1 MMLPD
6 ELEWVLEMLGYRWPT
21 ADEDKL
27 RDSAALWREF
37 GEKVNGLHT
46 TANTS
51 ARQVLAHNAGES
63 IDKFS
68 KTYEKFDGGGG
79 DGYLQN
85 AAQAAFIIANVME
98 ACAYLVEFAKWAVIA
113 QLIALAIEIVAAHAA
128 APFTFGLSEVAGLG
142 ATQVTRLIVRRL
154 LDELKK
160 ALMEAIV
167 EAMKEPAI
175 SAIEAIITDLIRQT
189 VNVGFGAQEGYDV
202 SATIKAGGQAGLD
215 ALKQTPQT
223 LAEGVRDS
231 LGQKAGNKFHHAV
244 DSRIDGYN
252 GPSSNGLGAD
262 GAGGDGGSDTG
273 KSDGDSGSNG
283 SNSSSDSNSSSNS
296 NSNSSSDSGS
306 GSSSDSGS
314 SRSSDSSSDSS
325 STRSTNDVGSNI
337 GRGISADTGGNDIGG
352 PDVGA
357 GPDSG
362 PGSDSGRDSSSSD
375 SSYPRPTGSSS
386 GPSLSDFDDP
396 SPGGP
401 SSNAGDGNGASN
413 SPSSSGNPSN
423 SGGGSHV
430 SGLSSPT
437 AHSAPT
443 PSSSGGTSSS
453 PGNGA
458 IGTSIDSLAATTPTQ
473 SNAAPTTATSDPSPS
488 SSGGRSDGGSA
499 IPSSPVASAAAAGGA
514 GSHHGGSASG
524 GGSPSATSPT
534 PNSGPARNPAA
545 ATPSATGTGP
555 ASTPSPTAGTG
566 PRSTPATTP
575 TSTPTSDG
583 RGAGA
588 GDGRTGPQRAP
599 GGATPGDGAAAG
611 ARSTAGNAAGS
622 TAGNTAGNATPGGDR
637 NAPRNTPGTTPGDRT
652 SPQNTPGDRTAPR
665 NTPGTTATPSDGST
679 PRNTPGNTT
688 PGDRTTPN
696 NTPGNTTPGD
706 RTSPRNT
713 PDGSGNTRTH
723 TPGQDPRTTTPNQ
736 TPSHSNPSQSNPSQS
751 NPSRSNPSQ
760 SNPAQPNPSSS
771 TPSRTSPPSTN
782 PNTNTTTPSTS
793 TGTGPDR
800 SSTPNS
806 GTPSNSNP
814 STPSNRTPN
823 ASNPSPPS
831 NHPTQ
836 GTPTTPST
844 PGTPST
850 PNQPSASPMPN
861 KPAHQPTGNTP
872 NNPQQP
878 ATHPDKPEN
887 SQQNPDQQQQQ
898 QVTPVPIHTVVTT
911 PPPSHTDPTAPQNP
925 GSPQAT
931 PNDPGNQHHPNQD
944 SLDDIRADLD
954 HYPGGLT
961 EPDPADQQALADAV
975 PRNDD
980 GTPERFPDP
989 HGPWS
994 QLQNDGGNTV
1004 PGRSNNCADCSRS
1017 FLETWYGNPQVSAP
1031 RTVDTDAN
1039 GNPDYWSPEDNAND
1053 NQIRWTGASHNY
1065 AGPGGDPNTA
1075 NNIASVLQQ
1084 SGPGSAAIVQVDW
1097 PGGGGHAFN
1106 VVNHDGNIVWID
1118 TQSGDVS
1125 DQPLH
1130 LDQAEH
1136 VWHIPLDA
1144 NRNPIDLSQPDATDS
1159 NQGTDTA
1166 QEGTDTSQ
1174 DGTDTTQDGSDT
1186 SQEGQD
1192 TSQQEPDDNSNQSSD
1207 DSNPGPE
1214 TAQQDPQ
1221 TSEDGPDTTQEK
1233 ADDSPDTSHSQNQ
1246 NQDQQTNESDPS
1258 PETTNDNPSDNS
1270 DATKSESPDTTQS
1283 EGPDSAKPTDP
1294 EPSQTK
1300 DQDSA
1305 DPENAETSQPK
1316 DPDPT
1321 QSENPDTTQTG
1332 NPDSNPHTDPD
1343 STPPTDPDSNQPS
1356 TDPDASEA
1364 KDPDAA
1370 ESTAPDHTTPEDSA
1384 DGSPQDPSHPDPLP
1398 ATATRDT
1405 TPPGGVTHPTP
1416 AEQQSLENSVPRDE
1430 NGDPTRPPDPA
1441 DGPWVRNINGDG
1453 ADSPGRNNNCTD
1465 VALST
1470 VDTYAGNPT
1479 AAAARTPDPN
1489 PDGTPSD
1496 RGEKAGR
1503 DRIENTLGARFSDMG
1518 NGRGAFNR
1526 LENTL
1531 RNSGHGS
1538 QAVIIT
1544 QDANGRAHA
1553 WNAVNH
1559 NGRVTYIDA
1568 QTGQQSSKPL
1578 HNGNNGVFAI
1588 PLDSNRQPVTPDNG
1602 GQSRPGTTSQPG
1614 RETGGTPSGER
1625 RAPAEAAGAGDS
1637 KDKDKNEE
1645 GQKEGK
1651 KPKKSKTPEEKAA
1664 EIARAKEV
1672 AGDPYDSSRAE
1683 GTPGYGVDQP
1693 GDGSHTHYGMLT
1705 DQSQDRLRQTN
1716 HVEQVDLAPVV
1727 QRLHEWAEPGPD
1739 GTPPPLIDAIRASA
1753 EGPLSEQRLNELLR
1767 PGFEEMSREEKMATV
1782 AAIARLSSAFH
1793 EAHSVDESGGA
1804 DLHSRHNPKT
1814 GERVDPASLARE
1826 YAATQ
1831 GLLDSGQ
1838 SPDSAKE
1845 MRAEKR
1851 KFTSLWNE
1859 HVGDKARIEKEE
1871 KGKSEEEKE
1880 QMREKRRLLRP
1891 DFSGKNYAVLEVV
1904 ETKDDGSTETHYI
1917 IDSSVPP
1924 NSDDISQDHSEPVLG
1939 EAFRARDQANPGR
1952 YEAPAMYTEFEPCG
1966 DKTHPASANCS
1977 DYLVHEMERPEGQ
1990 ERKKY
1995 HEKSEEERAVPEGK
2009 KNKTTIYY
2017 SAGYRMGE
2025 MDAAAVEVR
2034 EGETPEQAAERAHRE
2049 AKDRRDEDMHRFRGE
2064 LVRVWMKAAQNSGVG

>member
-262 GAGGDGGSDTG
+262 GAGGDGGDTG
-273 KSDGDSGSNG
+273 KSDGDSGSNS

-296 NSNSSSDSGS
+296 SSDSGS
-306 GSSSDSGS
+306 RSSSDSGS
-314 SRSSDSSSDSS
+314 SRSSDSSSDSP

-396 SPGGP
+396 SPSGP
-401 SSNAGDGNGASN
+401 SSSAGDGNGSFN
-413 SPSSSGNPSN
+413 SPSSSGTPSN

-473 SNAAPTTATSDPSPS
+473 SNAAPTTATADPSPS

-499 IPSSPVASAAAAGGA
+499 IPSSPVASAAAAGGGA
-514 GSHHGGSASG
+514 GSHHGGGASG

-534 PNSGPARNPAA
+534 PNSGPARNPSAA
-545 ATPSATGTGP
+545 NPSPTGTGP

-575 TSTPTSDG
+575 ASTPASTPTSDG

-588 GDGRTGPQRAP
+588 G
-599 GGATPGDGAAAG
+599 
-611 ARSTAGNAAGS
+611 ARSAAGNAAGS
-622 TAGNTAGNATPGGDR
+622 TASNTAGNASANTSGNTTPGGDR
-637 NAPRNTPGTTPGDRT
+637 STPRNAPGTTPGDRT
-652 SPQNTPGDRTAPR
+652 SPQSTPGDRTAPR
-665 NTPGTTATPSDGST
+665 NTPGTTATPGDGST

-688 PGDRTTPN
+688 PGDRTTPH
-696 NTPGNTTPGD
+696 NTPGNTNSGD
-706 RTSPRNT
+706 RTTPRNT
-713 PDGSGNTRTH
+713 PDSSSSTRTH

-760 SNPAQPNPSSS
+760 SNPTPS
-771 TPSRTSPPSTN
+771 TPSRTSPPSTS

-823 ASNPSPPS
+823 ASNPSTPS
-831 NHPTQ
+831 NQPGPATNHPTQ
-836 GTPTTPST
+836 GAPST

-850 PNQPSASPMPN
+850 PNQPSASPTPN
-861 KPAHQPTGNTP
+861 KPPHQPTGSTP
-872 NNPQQP
+872 NTPQQP
-878 ATHPDKPEN
+878 AAHPDKPEN

-911 PPPSHTDPTAPQNP
+911 PPPSHADPTAPQNP
-925 GSPQAT
+925 GSPQAA

-975 PRNDD
+975 PRNED

-1053 NQIRWTGASHNY
+1053 NQIRWTGASHTY

-1159 NQGTDTA
+1159 NQGTDA
-1166 QEGTDTSQ
+1166 SQEGTDSSQ
-1174 DGTDTTQDGSDT
+1174 DGPDTTQDGTDSSQNEPDT
-1186 SQEGQD
+1186 TQD
-1192 TSQQEPDDNSNQSSD
+1192 GPDNSQQEPDDNANQSSD
-1207 DSNPGPE
+1207 DSKPDSE
-1214 TAQQDPQ
+1214 TVQPDPK
-1221 TSEDGPDTTQEK
+1221 TSEDGPDSTQQM
-1233 ADDSPDTSHSQNQ
+1233 ADDSPDTSHSQKQ
-1246 NQDQQTNESDPS
+1246 NENQQTNESDPS
-1258 PETTNDNPSDNS
+1258 TEPTDDNPSDNS
-1270 DATKSESPDTTQS
+1270 DATKPESPDTTQS
-1283 EGPDSAKPTDP
+1283 ESPDSTKPTDP

-1321 QSENPDTTQTG
+1321 QSENPDTTQSE
-1332 NPDSNPHTDPD
+1332 NPDTTQTGHPDSEAHTDPD
-1343 STPPTDPDSNQPS
+1343 SNPPTDPDSSPPS
-1356 TDPDASEA
+1356 TDPDGSDA

-1370 ESTAPDHTTPEDSA
+1370 ESTDPDHTTPEDSA

-1430 NGDPTRPPDPA
+1430 NGDPIRPPDPA

-1518 NGRGAFNR
+1518 NGRDAFNR

-1588 PLDSNRQPVTPDNG
+1588 PLDSNRQPVTPNRSGVTDSTSPDTNRSNPRSTSESSADSPRRPSAEPG
-1602 GQSRPGTTSQPG
+1602 GQ
-1614 RETGGTPSGER
+1614 PSDAQNADGKDKK
-1625 RAPAEAAGAGDS
+1625 AAGLEPHPDDSHPRLEREFGDN
-1637 KDKDKNEE
+1637 KQQQGNL
-1645 GQKEGK
+1645 
-1651 KPKKSKTPEEKAA
+1651 
-1664 EIARAKEV
+1664 
-1672 AGDPYDSSRAE
+1672 DPDDSQQR
-1683 GTPGYGVDQP
+1683 V
-1693 GDGSHTHYGMLT
+1693 
-1705 DQSQDRLRQTN
+1705 RQTN
-1716 HVEQVDLAPVV
+1716 PVFRVQPGHVDQQLRDWAKNGQLAHVLNVASGSESDPNVS
-1727 QRLHEWAEPGPD
+1727 PD
-1739 GTPPPLIDAIRASA
+1739 RPRTFTS
-1753 EGPLSEQRLNELLR
+1753 EGLNKAL
-1767 PGFEEMSREEKMATV
+1767 PGFESLNRGEKMQVISTL
-1782 AAIARLSSAFH
+1782 ARLSQSAH
-1793 EAHSVDESGGA
+1793 EQYGVNSNPMDNGQESEGA
-1804 DLHSRHNPKT
+1804 AKHKT
-1814 GERVDPASLARE
+1814 PGERV
-1826 YAATQ
+1826 
-1831 GLLDSGQ
+1831 
-1838 SPDSAKE
+1838 
-1845 MRAEKR
+1845 
-1851 KFTSLWNE
+1851 
-1859 HVGDKARIEKEE
+1859 
-1871 KGKSEEEKE
+1871 
-1880 QMREKRRLLRP
+1880 RRLMTKLGVPETHTP
-1891 DFSGKNYAVLEVV
+1891 DLTQRNFAVV
-1904 ETKDDGSTETHYI
+1904 ELQRDDGTIEYVT
-1917 IDSSVPP
+1917 DSSFPSRAGVAGL
-1924 NSDDISQDHSEPVLG
+1924 HSERHLADWIDDVNK
-1939 EAFRARDQANPGR
+1939 ANESTGHN
-1952 YEAPAMYTEFEPCG
+1952 YKIAALYTEREPCG
-1966 DKTHPASANCS
+1966 DKKGGLGSSNCS
-1977 DYLVHEMERPEGQ
+1977 NLLGERLAGVPVYYSTTYRADPADQQRSELTRDLQKQRRTELGLDPRAALPDEEKKKITAEVKKKFPVTANEKARDREMVRHV
-1990 ERKKY
+1990 KKI
-1995 HEKSEEERAVPEGK
+1995 EELW
-2009 KNKTTIYY
+2009 KTT
-2017 SAGYRMGE
+2017 A
-2025 MDAAAVEVR
+2025 
-2034 EGETPEQAAERAHRE
+2034 PQL
-2049 AKDRRDEDMHRFRGE
+2049 K
-2064 LVRVWMKAAQNSGVG
+2064 